1 MSLLSVTTSGTSS
14 RGESTKLAM
23 LVNGIHD
30 PVVSRVVANRLV
42 LRIHKNDLKVR
53 VGGILCVNEYMSTS
67 VFVVV
72 VVVVRAV
79 FHERTHEK
87 KRISQTL
94 LTRKSIWHP
103 VLIGEWYVTHLT
115 EGKRR
120 VKIQRERERKARV

>member
-1 MSLLSVTTSGTSS
+1 
-14 RGESTKLAM
+14 M

-87 KRISQTL
+87 AYLANFVDT
-94 LTRKSIWHP
+94 
-103 VLIGEWYVTHLT
+103 
-115 EGKRR
+115 
-120 VKIQRERERKARV
+120 KINMASRFNR

>member
-1 MSLLSVTTSGTSS
+1 
-14 RGESTKLAM
+14 M

-67 VFVVV
+67 VFVVVVVV